1 MRNRVQNDQPVI
13 VPVATYQML
22 PQNGPM
28 PQPRPDQ
35 IGGVPMAPSAPVAPG
50 GASVPKPA
58 PAAPTAP
65 AAPSEPVPPSVRRIY
80 ELSPAE
86 LVNATRQGYKEPGNA
101 MSAFAQGF
109 MGAKA
114 IKDDRERTIA
124 QEEYRLAKEA
134 ADQAKAA
141 AEQAKQIEYLDRMS
155 PELADAARNGFM
167 TPQEAYETYRT
178 DKAKGVN
185 RKLETFPDGTV
196 AWVYPDTGDVEPVG
210 NYGKPSQPTDDMREY
225 DAAVAQGYE
234 GTIQDWIVGNKKAGA
249 TTVNVGDGAP
259 GLGKLSTDFG
269 YVLDPE
275 TGKPVVDPET
285 GLPRAAAIPGSPAQ
299 IEAERLVET
308 KRVGKESAAR
318 SGNVVLEDIDRALE
332 GLDQGLLPTS
342 GPVGGLLSNVPGTQS
357 FNVGQLIQTVRAN
370 SGFDKLQAMRDSSPT
385 GGALGAINKSEM
397 DLLQAALGNLSQSQD
412 EEQLKYNLKRV
423 RRIYDQIVNGPDAG
437 PDQTPVEE
445 QPSPEQQGATQAPQ
459 PASKDEFD
467 ALPSGTK
474 FIAPDG
480 SMRVKP

>member
-13 VPVATYQML
+13 VPVATYPTL

-28 PQPRPDQ
+28 PQPRPDTTM
-35 IGGVPMAPSAPVAPG
+35 GAPMAPANPVAPI
-50 GASVPKPA
+50 APTVPA
-58 PAAPTAP
+58 PATGQMRANAGMSDIRGFT
-65 AAPSEPVPPSVRRIY
+65 PSELAVTAR
-80 ELSPAE
+80 
-86 LVNATRQGYKEPGNA
+86 GMYKEPGNA
-101 MSAFAQGF
+101 FSAFGQG
-109 MGAKA
+109 MMNASA
-114 IKDDRERTIA
+114 LRDQRQREMELADREEA
-124 QEEYRLAKEA
+124 KKQAELAK
-134 ADQAKAA
+134 QQ
-141 AEQAKQIEYLDRMS
+141 AEQAKQIDYLDRMS

-167 TPQEAYETYRT
+167 TPQEAYTAFRTERANGGKREWTTLDNGDYGWRNAETG
-178 DKAKGVN
+178 AFEVI
-185 RKLETFPDGTV
+185 
-196 AWVYPDTGDVEPVG
+196 G
-210 NYGKPSQPTDDMREY
+210 NAAKPSTPTDDMREY

-234 GTIQDWIVGNKKAGA
+234 GTIQDWIMQTKKAGA

-275 TGKPVVDPET
+275 TGKPKVDPET

-342 GPVGGLLSNVPGTQS
+342 GPVGGVLSNVPGTQA
-357 FNVGQLIQTVRAN
+357 FNVGQLIQTVKAN
-370 SGFDKLQAMRDSSPT
+370 SGFDRLQAMRDSSPT

-412 EEQLKYNLKRV
+412 EEQLRYNLKRV
-423 RRIYDQIVNGPDAG
+423 RRIYDEIVNGPDAG
-437 PDQTPVEE
+437 AD
-445 QPSPEQQGATQAPQ
+445 PSPAEGQSPPEQQGAAQAPQ

-474 FIAPDG
+474 FLAPDG